1 LRNLGSAGYRVDGP
15 GRASTLG
22 YRIAAVG
29 DVNGD
34 GIPDLLATGAYY
46 SAYLGGRTQ
55 SWVVYGQR
63 TPGVVD
69 LAQPGRGYEISLP
82 GYHFLTA
89 AGIGDVNGD
98 GIPDLAIGDPMAEPM
113 TVRRTFRIG
122 KRRFVR
128 KETVYNG
135 RVFVVYG
142 QRNADPVDLAHLG
155 RGGYVI
161 DGPRGGQLSSTLAP
175 AGDLNGDGRPDLL
188 VGAPGAGDPAGPASS
203 PPYAPTVYGIFG
215 SPPGSRVNLA
225 DPRTPALRLIGD
237 AADGTGPAVGLGA
250 LPATAGS
257 TVAVGS
263 PYASAPCRQGSGVVS
278 IVHGISGPATLR
290 LTDLGSSGYRIA
302 GALPADGAGTELAA
316 VPATT
321 TQAPG
326 LLIGAPAFAYSYGL
340 RPGEQ
345 PPTWTAAL
353 LPITGAPSATR
364 PLRATTCLRAHV
376 LTHSLRSAIAYG
388 LRVRVQ
394 IAEVTPRSTVQITL
408 TGHRPSPNPILGAAY
423 LLPRQR
429 TLIARVALNPSDRR
443 RLAHSPSVRV
453 HVFIQ
458 LYTQGRETCCATA
471 PASSQ
476 TITLRR

>member
-1 LRNLGSAGYRVDGP
+1 MDTPPAGFSVAGVGDVNGDGLADVAVSAPFASNNGRSGSVYVVFGRRDSATVDLRNLGSAGYRVDGP

-46 SAYLGGRTQ
+46 SAYLGGRTR

-69 LAQPGRGYEISLP
+69 LAQPGHGYEISLP

-142 QRNADPVDLAHLG
+142 QRNAAPVDLAHLG

-161 DGPRGGQLSSTLAP
+161 DGPRGGQLSSTL

-237 AADGTGPAVGLGA
+237 AGDGTGPAVGLGA
-250 LPATAGS
+250 LPATAGR

-263 PYASAPCRQGSGVVS
+263 PYASAPCRQGYAFRGSERVSRVLVV
-278 IVHGISGPATLR
+278 
-290 LTDLGSSGYRIA
+290 
-302 GALPADGAGTELAA
+302 
-316 VPATT
+316 
-321 TQAPG
+321 
-326 LLIGAPAFAYSYGL
+326 
-340 RPGEQ
+340 
-345 PPTWTAAL
+345 
-353 LPITGAPSATR
+353 
-364 PLRATTCLRAHV
+364 C
-376 LTHSLRSAIAYG
+376 
-388 LRVRVQ
+388 
-394 IAEVTPRSTVQITL
+394 
-408 TGHRPSPNPILGAAY
+408 
-423 LLPRQR
+423 
-429 TLIARVALNPSDRR
+429 
-443 RLAHSPSVRV
+443 
-453 HVFIQ
+453 
-458 LYTQGRETCCATA
+458 RETCVRGGCKSGCRAA
-471 PASSQ
+471 ELCGA
-476 TITLRR
+476 